1 VKAKVHKRIRAL
13 EIVVATRIAEAEERA
28 REDERFAEKLATMTP
43 DDRAEMESIHACF
56 ENTAKQLV
64 LCEPLDHEGELAVLR
79 NTPPEIRHRYRE
91 ILAKY
96 PD

>member
-1 VKAKVHKRIRAL
+1 VKASVRKRIRAL
-13 EIVVATRIAEAEERA
+13 EIVVAARIAVAEERS
-28 REDERFAEKLATMTP
+28 REDELFANKLANMTP
-43 DDRAEMESIHACF
+43 DDRAEMESIYACF
-56 ENTAKQLV
+56 ENTAKRLA
-64 LCEPLDHEGELAVLR
+64 LCEPLGREGELAVLR